1 MTAPNMVNITSMVG
15 KTITRNIA
23 TTVSSFLT
31 NSASSNKVFKINTI
45 IVQNVD
51 GTNAATVNLYL
62 NRALDPAL
70 GDLQIAKTI
79 SVPANSNLVL
89 ISKDTSFYME
99 EGDIL
104 KGNTAV
110 NGDLT
115 LLVSYEEIE

>member
-1 MTAPNMVNITSMVG
+1 MVG
-15 KTITRNIA
+15 KTITRNIV

-45 IVQNVD
+45 IVNNVD
-51 GTNAATVNLYL
+51 GTNAASVNLYL

-70 GDLQIAKTI
+70 GDLQIARAI
-79 SVPANSNLVL
+79 SVPANSNLVV

-104 KGNTAV
+104 KGNTTV